1 MPERKKRKKR
11 KKKGKKGKKKK
22 KNYKISR
29 RMLTSAPSIDVS
41 LILLQCLGLR
51 RRYARPS
58 TAQHSPPPK
67 KKIVSISVCT
77 PPKKQFFSTMPQIL
91 QQMLCRGM
99 VFRAVPAGFS
109 VRPASPRLFF
119 FFPFLQFRNAGAVL
133 HEVHRSFGCSITAHT
148 FLPFAGRWA
157 SFSVTGLSS
166 SVCCPLRCM
175 LFSLS

>member
-11 KKKGKKGKKKK
+11 QKRQKKEKKLQ
-22 KNYKISR
+22 NLASHAYVSAVDR
-29 RMLTSAPSIDVS
+29 RLSDSSPMPRTPP
-41 LILLQCLGLR
+41 QEC
-51 RRYARPS
+51 
-58 TAQHSPPPK
+58 TAQHSPAQPASEK

-119 FFPFLQFRNAGAVL
+119 FFFFPF
-133 HEVHRSFGCSITAHT
+133 
-148 FLPFAGRWA
+148 
-157 SFSVTGLSS
+157 SS
-166 SVCCPLRCM
+166 SVTQEQCFMRFTALSAVASRHTRSCHLRVAGRP
-175 LFSLS
+175 SL

>member
-29 RMLTSAPSIDVS
+29 RMLTSAQSIDVS

-67 KKIVSISVCT
+67 KKNSLDFCLHPPQKAIFLHNAPDFATDAVSWDGVSGRSCWIFC
-77 PPKKQFFSTMPQIL
+77 STRLPQ
-91 QQMLCRGM
+91 
-99 VFRAVPAGFS
+99 A
-109 VRPASPRLFF
+109 FF

>member
-119 FFPFLQFRNAGAVL
+119 FFPF
-133 HEVHRSFGCSITAHT
+133 
-148 FLPFAGRWA
+148 
-157 SFSVTGLSS
+157 SS
-166 SVCCPLRCM
+166 SVTQEQCFMRFTALSAVASRHTRSCHLRVAGRP
-175 LFSLS
+175 SL